1 MEQNDAKSSATT
13 DTQEQGPRKS
23 IVIIVI
29 SILLGTNGLLLW
41 QFFEKKAS
49 LDAANQTVITTTAEK
64 DQIQMEL
71 NQVKGEFEKIKAEN
85 LNLRDQLTAKDEE
98 IKAKVAEIQKL
109 IAMGGPAQIAKA
121 KAEISNLRGL
131 NQTYVAQI
139 DSLRKQNSQ
148 LVTENTN
155 LTSNLKSQRSQN
167 ENLAKE
173 NMMLSGR
180 IKAGSELRATAI
192 VTEGLRYR
200 SSGKEIITNKSKN
213 VQKLRVRFVLVENK
227 VIEKGPV
234 NIYIR
239 MLSPDGAVMSADN
252 ESFMMDGKAMIYTL
266 KEAVNYE
273 NKDATVEVTWS
284 KGSTFLKGHYNI
296 EIYQQGG
303 ALIGT
308 SFIELK

>member
-1 MEQNDAKSSATT
+1 MEVIDPKSSE
-13 DTQEQGPRKS
+13 TQEQGPRKS

-71 NQVKGEFEKIKAEN
+71 NQVKGEFEKVKAEN
-85 LNLRDQLTAKDEE
+85 LNLRDQLTVKDEE

-121 KAEISNLRGL
+121 KAEINNLRGL
-131 NQTYVAQI
+131 NQMYVTQI
-139 DSLRKQNSQ
+139 DSLRKQN
-148 LVTENTN
+148 TELMTQNSSLTTN
-155 LTSNLKSQRSQN
+155 LKEQRSQN
-167 ENLAKE
+167 ENLAREKAE
-173 NMMLSGR
+173 LANR
-180 IKAGSELRATAI
+180 VNAGSVLKATA
-192 VTEGLRYR
+192 VVVEGLRYR
-200 SSGKEIITNKSKN
+200 SSGKEVLTNKSKN

-227 VIEKGPV
+227 VINKGPL

-239 MLSPDGAVMSADN
+239 MLGPDGAVMSSDN
-252 ESFMMDGKAMIYTL
+252 ESFMMDGKSMVYTV
-266 KEAVNYE
+266 KETVDYQNA
-273 NKDATVEVTWS
+273 DATVEVTWS
-284 KGSTFLKGHYNI
+284 KGSAFLKGHYTI
-296 EIYQQGG
+296 EIYQQSQQGG

-308 SFIELK
+308 SYTDLK